1 MLLFLRVVL
10 FSYPVSCQVLLEPAS
25 VEDRISGIACDIAAD
40 FLNLTL
46 MFALKNSY
54 SLSGINNIKSSL
66 LNWRIVL
73 LVIKLIF

>member
-10 FSYPVSCQVLLEPAS
+10 FSYPVSYCRFLNIQVLLEPTS
-25 VEDRISGIACDIAAD
+25 VKDKANGRACYVAAD

-54 SLSGINNIKSSL
+54 SLYGINNIK
-66 LNWRIVL
+66 VL
-73 LVIKLIF
+73 C